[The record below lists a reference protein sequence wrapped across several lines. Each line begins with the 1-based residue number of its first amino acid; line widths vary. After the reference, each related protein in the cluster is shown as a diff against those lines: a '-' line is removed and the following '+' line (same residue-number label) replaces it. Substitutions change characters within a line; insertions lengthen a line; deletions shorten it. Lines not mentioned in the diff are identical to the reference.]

1 MDDCLFCKIIK
12 GDIPSQKV
20 YEDDKVLVFLDINP
34 TTNGDSLLVPKDH
47 YVTYDEIPDDLLL
60 HMRDVIKKIEAID
73 KEKLGAEGITLI
85 NNNGMG
91 QEIKHFH
98 IHLMP
103 RYEMED
109 FIHQVKEGS
118 LMNLDEVHEIMT
130 K

>member
-12 GDIPSQKV
+12 GDVPSQKV
-20 YEDDKVLVFLDINP
+20 YEDDKVSVFLDINP

-73 KEKLGAEGITLI
+73 KEKLGAEGLTLI

-109 FIHQVKEGS
+109 FIHQVKKGS

>member
-60 HMRDVIKKIEAID
+60 HMRDVTKKIEAID
-73 KEKLGAEGITLI
+73 KKKLGAEGLTLI
-85 NNNGMG
+85 NNNGLG

-103 RYEMED
+103 RYKMED
-109 FIHQVKEGS
+109 FIHQVKKES
-118 LMNLDEVHEIMT
+118 LMSLDEVHEIMT